1 MKQGRNISFYIEIVL
16 MLIISVLAISILAN
30 AFSKSDLNSR
40 KAKQLSDA
48 VTLAASGAEVFLAS
62 ESEEDV
68 LKTLNEADNAFFG
81 TSNKT
86 AANPASGAA
95 NNGSAATSS
104 AAANGDITATYNDDL
119 QPDANGKMKMT
130 IHWDEAGDFVNGTVT
145 VFYGE
150 EKIYDLETGFSKEGG
165 R

>member
-16 MLIISVLAISILAN
+16 MLIISVLAISVLAN
-30 AFSKSDLNSR
+30 AFSKSDLKSR

-68 LKTLNEADNAFFG
+68 LKTLNEKDNAL
-81 TSNKT
+81 
-86 AANPASGAA
+86 AA
-95 NNGSAATSS
+95 GS
-104 AAANGDITATYNDDL
+104 DITATYNDDL
-119 QPDANGKMKMT
+119 QPDAKGKMKMT
-130 IHWDEAGDFVNGTVT
+130 IHWDDAGDFVNGTVT

>member
-16 MLIISVLAISILAN
+16 MLIISVLAISVLAN

-68 LKTLNEADNAFFG
+68 LKTLNEKDNAL
-81 TSNKT
+81 
-86 AANPASGAA
+86 AA
-95 NNGSAATSS
+95 GS
-104 AAANGDITATYNDDL
+104 DITATYNDDL
-119 QPDANGKMKMT
+119 QPDAKGKMKMT
-130 IHWDEAGDFVNGTVT
+130 IHWDDAGDFVNGTVT

>member
-1 MKQGRNISFYIEIVL
+1 
-16 MLIISVLAISILAN
+16 MLIISVLAISVLAN

-68 LKTLNEADNAFFG
+68 LKTLNEKDNAL
-81 TSNKT
+81 
-86 AANPASGAA
+86 AA
-95 NNGSAATSS
+95 GS
-104 AAANGDITATYNDDL
+104 DITATYNDDL
-119 QPDANGKMKMT
+119 QPDAKGKMKMT
-130 IHWDEAGDFVNGTVT
+130 IHWDDAGDFVNGTVT

>member
-1 MKQGRNISFYIEIVL
+1 
-16 MLIISVLAISILAN
+16 MLIISVLAISVLAN

-81 TSNKT
+81 TTKDS
-86 AANPASGAA
+86 AANATTNAA
-95 NNGSAATSS
+95 NSDSVATNSTAGSDAT
-104 AAANGDITATYNDDL
+104 ATNTTANSDITATYNDDL

-130 IHWDEAGDFVNGTVT
+130 LHWDDAGDFVNGTVT
-145 VFYGE
+145 VFYGD

>member
-1 MKQGRNISFYIEIVL
+1 LKQGRNISFYIEIVL

-30 AFSKSDLNSR
+30 AFSKSDLSSR

-62 ESEEDV
+62 SSENDV
-68 LKTLNEADNAFFG
+68 LKTLNEENNA
-81 TSNKT
+81 SLE
-86 AANPASGAA
+86 
-95 NNGSAATSS
+95 GS
-104 AAANGDITATYNDDL
+104 DITASYNDDL

-130 IHWDEAGDFVNGTVT
+130 IHWDDAGEFVNGTVT
-145 VFYGE
+145 VFYGSE
-150 EKIYDLETGFSKEGG
+150 QIYDLETGFSKEGG

>member
-1 MKQGRNISFYIEIVL
+1 MRQGRNISFYIEIVL

-30 AFSKSDLNSR
+30 AFSKSDLGSR

-62 ESEEDV
+62 SSEEDV
-68 LKTLNEADNAFFG
+68 LKNLNEENNA
-81 TSNKT
+81 TLE
-86 AANPASGAA
+86 AE
-95 NNGSAATSS
+95 
-104 AAANGDITATYNDDL
+104 DITATYNDDL

-130 IHWDEAGDFVNGTVT
+130 IHWDDAGDFVNGTVT
-145 VFYGE
+145 VFYGN

>member
-16 MLIISVLAISILAN
+16 MLIISVLAISVLAN

-48 VTLAASGAEVFLAS
+48 VTLAASGAEAFLAS

-68 LKTLNEADNAFFG
+68 LKTLNEKDNAL
-81 TSNKT
+81 
-86 AANPASGAA
+86 AA
-95 NNGSAATSS
+95 GS
-104 AAANGDITATYNDDL
+104 DITATYNDDL
-119 QPDANGKMKMT
+119 QPDAKGKMKMT
-130 IHWDEAGDFVNGTVT
+130 IHWDDAGDFVNGTVT